1 MAEAKCP
8 VFVRRP
14 DFFPGMRPPAYTE
27 CVYFALRRGTRVSLR
42 NQTESRGTHTYSIIP
57 TTIVPA
63 LSRIIRVTLEVPLM
77 SSRPS
82 FQKRQ
87 KEQARKEKQR
97 LKQERKQQRKL
108 ERDAPESDAPDAAE
122 VSQTDEVSGEEQE
135 VDAFSR
141 NDVGPNA

>member
-1 MAEAKCP
+1 MPGFCC
-8 VFVRRP
+8 RP
-14 DFFPGMRPPAYTE
+14 DFSPGKRTPAYTE
-27 CVYFALRRGTRVSLR
+27 CVSFALRRGTRVSLR
-42 NQTESRGTHTYSIIP
+42 NQTESRGTHTHSIIP
-57 TTIVPA
+57 ITIVPA

-108 ERDAPESDAPDAAE
+108 ERDAPESEAPDAAE
-122 VSQTDEVSGEEQE
+122 ISHTAETSGQEQE

-141 NDVGPNA
+141 NDVGSNA

>member
-1 MAEAKCP
+1 MAEGKRS
-8 VFVRRP
+8 VFVVTSI
-14 DFFPGMRPPAYTE
+14 FPPGKRAPAYTKS
-27 CVYFALRRGTRVSLR
+27 VYFALRRGSRVSLR
-42 NQTESRGTHTYSIIP
+42 NQTESRGTHTHSIIP

-63 LSRIIRVTLEVPLM
+63 LSRFVGVTLEVPLM

-108 ERDAPESDAPDAAE
+108 ERDAPESDVPDTAAI
-122 VSQTDEVSGEEQE
+122 SQTAEVSGEEEE
-135 VDAFSR
+135 VDGFAR